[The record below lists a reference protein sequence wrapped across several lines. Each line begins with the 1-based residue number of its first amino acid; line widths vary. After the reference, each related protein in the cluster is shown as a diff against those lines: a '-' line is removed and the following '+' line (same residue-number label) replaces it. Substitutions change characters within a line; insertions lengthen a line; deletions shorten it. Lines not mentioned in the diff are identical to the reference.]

1 MTCCVLLC
9 TGLCLIE
16 VFICRGA
23 CAIELQHT
31 VVVTGGEAS
40 RSIVQVYNISGPQE
54 QLPDLLTARHD
65 HACAHYVDS
74 ENRIVRVYYII
85 LPTLI
90 ASLWQVCSKLVA
102 KLVTASVHGHI

>member
-1 MTCCVLLC
+1 MIKIKLL
-9 TGLCLIE
+9 
-16 VFICRGA
+16 FNFSWA
-23 CAIELQHT
+23 CAIELEDM
-31 VVVTGGEAS
+31 VVVTGGLYS
-40 RSIVQVYNISGPQE
+40 RKTVQVYTISGPQE
-54 QLPDLLTARHD
+54 QPDLPDMIEDRWN